1 MASDTA
7 AQPDPSSSDQ
17 PAKSGSSKLL
27 LPVVIIAAAA
37 LGGGVGALV
46 VAPRLAPA
54 PDKAAHAKA
63 GAAAARA
70 EARVFRLDNMVVN
83 PAGSAGTRF
92 LMVSVAFEVSP
103 ELEPVLRAREV
114 QVRDLVTATL
124 EQQTLD
130 MLTRPGARDSLKQAL
145 ADAVAPITGGPD
157 HVRVYLPQ
165 FVIQ

>member
-7 AQPDPSSSDQ
+7 AQPDASPSDH
-17 PAKSGSSKLL
+17 PAKSGGSKLL
-27 LPVVIIAAAA
+27 LPVVIIIAAA
-37 LGGGVGALV
+37 LGGGIGAFV
-46 VAPRLAPA
+46 VAPRLG

-63 GAAAARA
+63 GAAAAGA

-103 ELEPVLRAREV
+103 ELEPVLRAHEV

-145 ADAVAPITGGPD
+145 AAAVAPITGGPD

-165 FVIQ
+165 LVIQ